1 MEREP
6 EMVRR
11 DVEEGYITKERASSI
26 YGVVLDEYEQIE
38 LNLTL
43 ELRNKSNISGS

>member
-11 DVEEGYITKERASSI
+11 DVEEGYISKERARTI

-38 LNLTL
+38 LALTS
-43 ELRNKSNISGS
+43 ELRNKFRIPSQ